1 MTTPARASSSAAVTL
16 RSSLGTTATAADV
29 EKLTKKM
36 LLKLDKHQMK
46 KAAEE
51 ERKRKAEEEELRE
64 EAKLERQREEM
75 KLEFE
80 RETAAKE
87 KKEADLKSELQRQM
101 DAKAA
106 QLEAERVAA

>member
-1 MTTPARASSSAAVTL
+1 MQQSPARGTITGSSRAFVEEPLDQDNLQSELL
-16 RSSLGTTATAADV
+16 RQIEL
-29 EKLTKKM
+29 
-36 LLKLDKHQMK
+36 K

-87 KKEADLKSELQRQM
+87 KKEALSLIHI
-101 DAKAA
+101 
-106 QLEAERVAA
+106 